1 MYASLSIMV
10 IMAGVMYYLRLNG
23 PGTGVLTIAA
33 LLIVAHY
40 AREIVELFRNNRG

>member
-1 MYASLSIMV
+1 MYAALSIMV
-10 IMAGVMYYLRLNG
+10 IISGLMFYWRLNG

-40 AREIVELFRNNRG
+40 AREIVELFKANKP